1 MVHAILTDQPTSVHE
16 ISASLYAPYKVDNG
30 SIHLAGCS
38 LEDVGILVDSNSADS
53 NGFKL
58 YYLDG
63 SPCDP
68 KLYDQLGLDRNS
80 KVAGLEA
87 IKSQPSAR
95 DEIQVQLKQ
104 LIEEKGIETVGE
116 LLVVWGK
123 WADGKLVV
131 EIGSQTAEIAFHGWA
146 RQFVEGP
153 LRPPPFVCKLTGLQ
167 SYEIT
172 TDDEGTIT
180 VPEAIERCEITGQRL
195 VRSKLGQ
202 CTVTGTLAL
211 KTELKQCAASGQFVT
226 QNKLANCWTCY
237 QPTDPKSMKMRK
249 CLACQHTEQ
258 VPTDNEQL
266 QQLFEHYPRLKQAS
280 NFKVGHAGQRT
291 VVLASLDA
299 KKLKLVSNDNCAST
313 HVYLKKW
320 PFGYR
325 AMNESEV
332 EDLLAGQ
339 S

>member
-1 MVHAILTDQPTSVHE
+1 MVHAILTDQPNSVHE

-38 LEDVGILVDSNSADS
+38 LEDVGMLVDSSSADS
-53 NGFKL
+53 SGFKL

-63 SPCDP
+63 SPCDA

-95 DEIQVQLKQ
+95 DEIQVQLKR
-104 LIEEKGIETVGE
+104 LIEEKAIETAGE

-123 WADGKLVV
+123 WANGKLVV
-131 EIGSQTAEIAFHGWA
+131 EIGSQTAEIPFHGWA

-153 LRPPPFVCKLTGLQ
+153 LRPPPFECKLTGLQ
-167 SYEIT
+167 SYRIT

-180 VPEAIERCEITGQRL
+180 VPEAIERCEITGTQL

-249 CLACQHTEQ
+249 CLACQHTEK
-258 VPTDNEQL
+258 VPLDNDQL
-266 QQLFEHYPRLKQAS
+266 QQLFEHYPRLKNAT

-291 VVLASLDA
+291 VVLTSLDS

-325 AMNESEV
+325 AMNDSEV
-332 EDLLAGQ
+332 DDLLVSQ